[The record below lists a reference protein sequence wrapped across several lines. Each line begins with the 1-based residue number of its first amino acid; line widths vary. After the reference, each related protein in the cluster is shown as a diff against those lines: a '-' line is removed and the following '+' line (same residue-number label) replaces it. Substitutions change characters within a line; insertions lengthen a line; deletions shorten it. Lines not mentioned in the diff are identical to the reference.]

1 MGFVKRHHGTS
12 STETPKQPAMF
23 PRLAMKILKACFL
36 ALIGVSAGAL
46 LVAFKYPDIFIQVGV
61 YNHGTRTIPDND
73 TEHSNTPPTT
83 IWTQTVT
90 PSGSSVTT
98 DHDRKQSDNVQSI
111 SPKPKPQLKV
121 QTWNHPNDNPAF
133 FKRREHKVTPLD
145 FKFTIASDVC
155 ADGQTDL
162 IILVLSMIPHRDFR
176 NSIRETW
183 GSFTHNNT
191 WSGTSLSL
199 VVRLVFIFGETGNV
213 SENKDLLKEASEN
226 HDIVQAN
233 FKESYFNLTYKV
245 LCGFQWVKNH
255 CPGTKFIMKNDEDSF
270 VHIPWLVER
279 LQSTDWNSRIIGP
292 YFTNEIRHASGK
304 YGVSQ
309 QAYPFRVYPPHVKGN
324 IYILP
329 TNTAMQ
335 ILEAAEYMPYV
346 NMEDAHIT
354 GILAKVVGANHKAIP
369 RNEYNPYGRPGVCDF
384 AKRKKF
390 AGNGVS
396 AKYAKDIWV
405 KLENPKLC
413 K

>member
-1 MGFVKRHHGTS
+1 
-12 STETPKQPAMF
+12 MF
-23 PRLAMKILKACFL
+23 PRLATKMMKAYFL
-36 ALIGVSAGAL
+36 VVMGISVAAL
-46 LVAFKYPDIFIQVGV
+46 LVAFKYSKIFTPRDRV
-61 YNHGTRTIPDND
+61 YNDKTRPISDND
-73 TEHSNTPPTT
+73 TEHSNTHLPT

-90 PSGSSVTT
+90 PSGISVTT
-98 DHDRKQSDNVQSI
+98 DHNRKQSNNTQSI
-111 SPKPKPQLKV
+111 SPNPKTKLKV
-121 QTWNHPNDNPAF
+121 QTWNHPNDNPSF

-145 FKFTIASDVC
+145 FKFIVASDVC
-155 ADGQTDL
+155 SHGQTDL
-162 IILVLSMIPHRDFR
+162 IILVLSVTTHRDWR
-176 NSIRETW
+176 NSIRKTW

-191 WSGTSLSL
+191 WAGTSLSF
-199 VVRLVFIFGETGNV
+199 VVRLVFLFGETGNV
-213 SENKDLLKEASEN
+213 SENTDLRKEASEN
-226 HDIVQAN
+226 HDIVQTN
-233 FKESYFNLTYKV
+233 FKESYFNLTNKV
-245 LCGFQWVKNH
+245 LSGLKWVKDH

-279 LQSTDWNSRIIGP
+279 LQSTDWNNRIIGP
-292 YFTNEIRHASGK
+292 YFTNETHYTSGK
-304 YGVSQ
+304 YAVSD

-346 NMEDAHIT
+346 NMEDVHIT
-354 GILAKVVGANHKAIP
+354 GILAKVVGANHKGIP

-390 AGNGVS
+390 AGRDVS
-396 AKYAKDIWV
+396 ANYARDIWV